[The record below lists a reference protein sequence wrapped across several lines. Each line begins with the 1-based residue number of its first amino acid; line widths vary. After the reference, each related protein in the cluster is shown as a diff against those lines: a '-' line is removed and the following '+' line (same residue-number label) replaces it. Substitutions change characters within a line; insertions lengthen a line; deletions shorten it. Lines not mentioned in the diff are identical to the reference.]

1 MPLAAIGSAWRSFWF
16 RPEPMYTLGV
26 VRIAFG
32 ALVVVWGL
40 WLLPMRDG
48 LLNDDGVTPSQP
60 SFAHTWGLFAV
71 WSSDGAIL
79 AGVAVLVLSAVAL
92 LIGWHSRVAAVVVFV
107 LILSFERRD
116 PWAFNSGDALVRIEA
131 LLVAISPCGA
141 AWSLDQRR
149 CTGEFWSAQTR
160 PTWPVRL
167 MQAQLSLIYL
177 AAAQAKLSGE
187 PWLHGTAVSYV
198 LRIEDMQRVPLPH
211 WFVTNALAMNA
222 LTWGAVAAEL
232 AIGILVWSPRF
243 RPWVLSAGV
252 LMHLLIDIH
261 IQIGIFSYG
270 MFVLYLAWIS
280 PETART
286 LPDKLRQVARRR
298 GTAHEVDVG
307 TESDA
312 KPTETND
319 PVP

>member
-1 MPLAAIGSAWRSFWF
+1 
-16 RPEPMYTLGV
+16 
-26 VRIAFG
+26 
-32 ALVVVWGL
+32 
-40 WLLPMRDG
+40 
-48 LLNDDGVTPSQP
+48 
-60 SFAHTWGLFAV
+60 
-71 WSSDGAIL
+71 
-79 AGVAVLVLSAVAL
+79 
-92 LIGWHSRVAAVVVFV
+92 
-107 LILSFERRD
+107 
-116 PWAFNSGDALVRIEA
+116 
-131 LLVAISPCGA
+131 
-141 AWSLDQRR
+141 
-149 CTGEFWSAQTR
+149 
-160 PTWPVRL
+160 
-167 MQAQLSLIYL
+167 MQVQLSLIYL

-187 PWLHGTAVSYV
+187 PWLRGTAVSYV

-222 LTWGAVAAEL
+222 LTWGAVAVEL

-261 IQIGIFSYG
+261 IQIGIFSYA

-307 TESDA
+307 AESDA
-312 KPTETND
+312 KPAETND